1 MRWGGRG
8 TVHMV
13 QRMALAKLRY
23 VHLPQDHLLP
33 PSLMVACPARLL
45 LGHPGHALGGGERR
59 GGGDVR
65 PWRAAPHH
73 LTISDTHSGWATHY
87 LNTIVLTVT

>member
-33 PSLMVACPARLL
+33 PSLMVAV
-45 LGHPGHALGGGERR
+45 PGVAVTRTPQPFTRGWGVAR
-59 GGGDVR
+59 GGGVQ

-73 LTISDTHSGWATHY
+73 LTISDTHSRVGHS
-87 LNTIVLTVT
+87 LS

>member
-33 PSLMVACPARLL
+33 PSLMVAA
-45 LGHPGHALGGGERR
+45 PGVAVTGTPQPCTGGRAGCGE
-59 GGGDVR
+59 GGWQ
-65 PWRAAPHH
+65 P
-73 LTISDTHSGWATHY
+73 
-87 LNTIVLTVT
+87 